1 MVNRLLSSF
10 VLGGAA
16 DAAISSVGK
25 PHAAAVSVNRRN
37 MIIMSAF
44 AMLYLLCTI
53 TSYDVPL
60 LCCLFLDC
68 DV

>member
-37 MIIMSAF
+37 MIIMNAF

-53 TSYDVPL
+53 TSCDVP
-60 LCCLFLDC
+60 CGVVCFLDC